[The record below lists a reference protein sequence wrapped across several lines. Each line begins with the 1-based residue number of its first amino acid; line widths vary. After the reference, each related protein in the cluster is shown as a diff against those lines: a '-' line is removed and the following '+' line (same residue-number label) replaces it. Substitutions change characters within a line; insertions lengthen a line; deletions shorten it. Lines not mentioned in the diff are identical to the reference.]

1 MDIAPKKKIEEERER
16 KIYKYIVLKF
26 LVQFLV

>member
-1 MDIAPKKKIEEERER
+1 MDIAPKKKIEEERE
-16 KIYKYIVLKF
+16 KEKKYIVLKF